1 MKKIYEKAILE
12 FISLEKTDII
22 ITSGGGGG
30 IGGGGV
36 IGGVGGDDSGGG
48 FDTPVDTFG

>member
-12 FISLEKTDII
+12 LISIEKTDII
-22 ITSGGGGG
+22 ITSGGGVV
-30 IGGGGV
+30 GGGGV
-36 IGGVGGDDSGGG
+36 IDGVGGDDSGGG